1 MADTAKLKEILE
13 QYTAPAAP
21 ELTAS
26 HPSGKI
32 RCLACAHRCLV
43 GPGMSGVCK
52 VRFHDGQRLRVP
64 HGYVAGLNVDPI
76 EKKPFFHLLPGS
88 DALSFGM
95 LGCNFR
101 CSYCQNWLTS
111 QTLRD
116 PAATA
121 PIRQLSAEEIVALAL
136 RHGAQVVTSTYNE
149 PLITTEWAAEVFRLA
164 KTKGLKCT
172 YVSNGFATPEVINYL
187 APTLDGMKVDLK
199 SMREENYRRLGGRL
213 EPVLET
219 IRLLHEK
226 RIWVEVVTLLVPGFN
241 DSPEELRQLVR
252 FLVSISRDIPW
263 HVTAFHPDY
272 QMMDTPPTNVRQL
285 LAAANLGREE
295 GLRYVYAGNLPGRV
309 GDFENTR
316 CPQCKTV
323 LVHRYGFTVLANH
336 LSESGSCQNCGYEVA
351 GIWA

>member
-252 FLVSISRDIPW
+252 FLVSISPDIPW

-336 LSESGSCQNCGYEVA
+336 LSESESCPNCGFEVA